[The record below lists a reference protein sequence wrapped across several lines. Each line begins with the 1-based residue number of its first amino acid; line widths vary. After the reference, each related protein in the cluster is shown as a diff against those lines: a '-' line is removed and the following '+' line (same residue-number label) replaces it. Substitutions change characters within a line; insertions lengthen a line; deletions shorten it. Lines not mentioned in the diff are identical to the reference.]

1 METIVRAYV
10 FEKSA
15 CTFTYTNSLGSLCGH
30 LRLISKYVT

>member
-1 METIVRAYV
+1 METTVRAYV

-15 CTFTYTNSLGSLCGH
+15 YTITYIISLGSLCGH

>member
-15 CTFTYTNSLGSLCGH
+15 YTFTYIISLGSLCGH